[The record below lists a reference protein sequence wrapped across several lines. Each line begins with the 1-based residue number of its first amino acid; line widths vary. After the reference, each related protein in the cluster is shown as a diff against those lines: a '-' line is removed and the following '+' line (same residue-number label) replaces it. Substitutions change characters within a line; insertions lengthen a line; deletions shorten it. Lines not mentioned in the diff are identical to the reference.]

1 MNTPPLSA
9 IILVVVVPSR
19 RDLEIA
25 RILGWYRIPLRFA
38 PKFVDVDY
46 LAFYQPASFGQEHQG
61 LIENVAAVRG
71 NELTT
76 RKELFR
82 EEPDHSRANEEY
94 YKIQL
99 GPLEKLE
106 TPIRAGK
113 WKRLTFL
120 YTLGEVFNGARS
132 IDDLV
137 LKSDD
142 RQLLWQSV
150 KERNEHGK
158 AYSQEQGLTDFEI
171 DQALLALL
179 GDWGKIAEAPEEYPE

>member
-1 MNTPPLSA
+1 MNAPPISA

-19 RDLEIA
+19 RDMEIA

-61 LIENVAAVRG
+61 MIEYVAVVQG

-82 EEPDHSRANEEY
+82 EEPDHPRANEEY
-94 YKIQL
+94 YKIQI
-99 GPLEKLE
+99 GALEKLE
-106 TPIRAGK
+106 TPIKAGK

-137 LKSDD
+137 LKSEY

-150 KERNEHGK
+150 KERNEHEK
-158 AYSQEQGLTDFEI
+158 TYPPEQDQVDFDI

-179 GDWGKIAEAPEEYPE
+179 GDWGKIAETPPEYLD